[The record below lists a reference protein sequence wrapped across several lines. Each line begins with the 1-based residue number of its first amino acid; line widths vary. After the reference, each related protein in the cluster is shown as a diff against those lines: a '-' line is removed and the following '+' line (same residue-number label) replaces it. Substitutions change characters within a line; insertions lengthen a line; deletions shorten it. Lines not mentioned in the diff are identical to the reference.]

1 MLLKKCKI
9 FLDYNEYNLV
19 KSRDNT
25 FKLDRFDEWLQTKD
39 YQTMTQ
45 DFVEQSQI
53 LKQEWND
60 CKQEAFMLNWNQND
74 RDQVI
79 AKIDDNK
86 MDIKFIDQV
95 INYKIGFMNTIM
107 FDQIVMQNEHLKRVV
122 LLGIIFATI
131 ATNAPKTIEFHVG
144 EEFNWKGITNEYRNM
159 DLEHL
164 TDFIESLKEQD
175 DD

>member
-39 YQTMTQ
+39 YHTMTQ

-53 LKQEWND
+53 LKQEYND
-60 CKQEAFMLNWNQND
+60 CKEEAFTLNWNQQD
-74 RDQVI
+74 RDHVI
-79 AKIDDNK
+79 TKIDHSK
-86 MDIKFIDQV
+86 MDMKFIGDVIKNKIKVMNSMMSDQMV
-95 INYKIGFMNTIM
+95 CQY
-107 FDQIVMQNEHLKRVV
+107 DDLKKVV
-122 LLGIIFATI
+122 LLGIIFADI